1 MLGRTLSFDFDS
13 QLPPERKAAG
23 ECRLRYH
30 DAKADELSCGE
41 GELLGAIARWCD
53 HEGSLSLLQEA
64 EVARK
69 VLRVDEN
76 RELRFLADFL
86 IANSQMYSTKFHEH
100 FSNVFQL
107 FYP

>member
-1 MLGRTLSFDFDS
+1 MDADGDGNISLSEW
-13 QLPPERKAAG
+13 LM
-23 ECRLRYH
+23 YH
-30 DAKADELSCGE
+30 DAKADEPSCGE

-53 HEGSLSLLQEA
+53 HEGSLSLVQEA

-76 RELRFLADFL
+76 GELRFLADFL

-100 FSNVFQL
+100 FSTSCTL
-107 FYP
+107 FF